1 LELWLEHI
9 GRQAAKGQ
17 PQLQDRGENRTAVE
31 RVLPGVRA
39 DLESLVRIPSVS
51 ADPAAA
57 EAMRTSATA
66 VSDLLASAGLD
77 VEVVRAGGGLPAVLG
92 RRPAP
97 PGAPTV
103 LLYAHHDVQPAG
115 NRADWDSDPFQP
127 VERDGRLYGRGAA
140 DDKAGIALHLA
151 ALRALGGDL
160 GIGVTVLVDGEEE
173 IGSPTLGG
181 ILDAH
186 RDRLAADVVV
196 IADSTNWRIGVPAL
210 TTTLR
215 GGAAAVVEVRTL
227 RHAVHNGVYGGP
239 VPDALTTLVRL
250 LATLH
255 DGRGDVAV
263 AGLHRGTADPLD
275 LTEERLRADAG
286 LLDGVRLLGT
296 GSLTSRLWAGPAVS
310 VVGIDAPAVDSAALT
325 LVPSARAK
333 VSLRIAPGDDG
344 TAARDALVAHLRAH
358 APWGAA
364 VTVTAGGAVEPFAA
378 RTDGPAYAAAR
389 SALAQAWGTDPVEI
403 GVGGS
408 ISFVTTMARAFPDAE
423 ILITGVEDPDTRAHG
438 ANESLHLGEFERACV
453 AEALLLD
460 SLGRHT

>member
-1 LELWLEHI
+1 MTSADAL
-9 GRQAAKGQ
+9 
-17 PQLQDRGENRTAVE
+17 RTAVT

-51 ADPAAA
+51 ADPTAS
-57 EAMRTSATA
+57 EAMRASAQA
-66 VSDLLASAGLD
+66 VSGLMASVGMGVD
-77 VEVVRAGGGLPAVLG
+77 VVQVDGGQPAVLA

-97 PGAPTV
+97 AGAPTV

-115 NRADWDSDPFQP
+115 DRADWDSDPFQP
-127 VERDGRLYGRGAA
+127 VERGGRLFGRGAA

-151 ALRALGGDL
+151 ALRALGEDL
-160 GIGVTVLVDGEEE
+160 GVGVTVLVDGEEE
-173 IGSPTLGG
+173 IGSPTLGR

-196 IADSTNWRIGVPAL
+196 IADSTNWRVGVPAL

-215 GGAAAVVEVRTL
+215 GGVAAVVEVRTL

-239 VPDALTTLVRL
+239 VPDALTTLVQL

-255 DGRGDVAV
+255 DERGDVAV

-275 LTEERLRADAG
+275 LTDERLRADAG

-310 VVGIDAPAVDSAALT
+310 VVGIDAPTVDAAALT
-325 LVPSARAK
+325 LVPSARAR

-344 TAARDALVAHLRAH
+344 PAARDALVAHLRAH
-358 APWGAA
+358 APWGAS
-364 VTVTAGGAVEPFAA
+364 VTVSAGSAVESFAA

-389 SALAQAWGTDPVEI
+389 AALAEAWGVRPVEI

-438 ANESLHLGEFERACV
+438 ANESLHLGDFERACL
-453 AEALLLD
+453 AEALLLATLARP
-460 SLGRHT
+460 S

>member
-1 LELWLEHI
+1 VA
-9 GRQAAKGQ
+9 G
-17 PQLQDRGENRTAVE
+17 
-31 RVLPGVRA
+31 VLPGVRA

-51 ADPAAA
+51 ADPGAADSMRASA
-57 EAMRTSATA
+57 EAVSA
-66 VSDLLASAGLD
+66 LLASAGL
-77 VEVVRAGGGLPAVLG
+77 EVDIVRAEGGLPAVLG
-92 RRPAP
+92 HRPAP

-115 NRADWDSDPFQP
+115 DAADWDSDPFEP
-127 VERDGRLYGRGAA
+127 MERDGRLYGRGAA

-151 ALRALGGDL
+151 ALRALGDDL
-160 GIGVTVLVDGEEE
+160 AVGVTVLVDGEEE
-173 IGSPTLGG
+173 IGSPTLGA
-181 ILDAH
+181 IFDELRLDAH

-239 VPDALTTLVRL
+239 VPDALTTLIQL

-255 DGRGDVAV
+255 DGNGDVAV

-286 LLDGVRLLGT
+286 LLDGVRLLGS

-325 LVPSARAK
+325 LIPSARAK

-358 APWGAA
+358 APWGAE
-364 VTVTAGGAVEPFAA
+364 VTVSAGGAVEPFAA

-389 SALAQAWGTDPVEI
+389 SALAEAWGTGPVEI

-423 ILITGVEDPDTRAHG
+423 ILITGIEDPDTRAHG
-438 ANESLHLGEFERACV
+438 ANESLHLAEFERACL
-453 AEALLLD
+453 AEALLL
-460 SLGRHT
+460 STLV

>member
-1 LELWLEHI
+1 MPSADAL
-9 GRQAAKGQ
+9 
-17 PQLQDRGENRTAVE
+17 RTAVA
-31 RVLPGVRA
+31 RVLPGIRA

-51 ADPAAA
+51 ADPTAS
-57 EAMRTSATA
+57 EAMRASAQA
-66 VSDLLASAGLD
+66 VSRLLAPVGMD
-77 VEVVRAGGGLPAVLG
+77 VDVVQVDGGQPAVLA

-97 PGAPTV
+97 AETPTV

-115 NRADWDSDPFQP
+115 DRADWDSDPFQP
-127 VERDGRLYGRGAA
+127 VERGGRLFGRGAA

-151 ALRALGGDL
+151 ALRALGDDL
-160 GIGVTVLVDGEEE
+160 GVGVTVLVDGEEE
-173 IGSPTLGG
+173 IGSPTLGR

-196 IADSTNWRIGVPAL
+196 IADSTNWRVGVPAL

-215 GGAAAVVEVRTL
+215 GGVAAVVEVRTL

-239 VPDALTTLVRL
+239 VPDALTTLVQL

-255 DGRGDVAV
+255 DERGDVAV

-275 LTEERLRADAG
+275 LTDERLRADAG
-286 LLDGVRLLGT
+286 VLDGVRLLGT
-296 GSLTSRLWAGPAVS
+296 GSITSRLWAGPAVS

-344 TAARDALVAHLRAH
+344 PAARDALVAHLRAH
-358 APWGAA
+358 APWGAS
-364 VTVTAGGAVEPFAA
+364 VTVSAGSAVESFAA

-389 SALAQAWGTDPVEI
+389 AALAEAWGTRPVEI

-438 ANESLHLGEFERACV
+438 ANESLHLGDFERACL
-453 AEALLLD
+453 AEALLLATLARP
-460 SLGRHT
+460 S